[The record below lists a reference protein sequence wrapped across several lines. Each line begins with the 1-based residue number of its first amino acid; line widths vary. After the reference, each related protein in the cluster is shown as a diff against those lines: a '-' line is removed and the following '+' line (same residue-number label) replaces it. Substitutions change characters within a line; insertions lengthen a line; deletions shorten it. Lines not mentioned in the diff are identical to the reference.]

1 MEAEAR
7 VGQAPVMVACVSCG
21 AENPDGQS
29 YCGSCAAPL
38 SDTATTEKQRKTV
51 TVVFCDVVGSTALA
65 ESRDPEALEL
75 LLAAY
80 FSGMKAIVESY
91 GGTVQKFIGD
101 AVVAVFG
108 VPVAHEDDALRALL
122 AAVQM
127 RESLPQFGIE
137 GRIGVNTGEIVT
149 STHGTIVMGDA
160 VNVAARFQQAAAPG
174 EILLGPQTFALA
186 RGAATVEELEPLELK
201 GKSAPMAAFKLVA
214 VGRTAVSPLGDRFVG
229 REAELALL
237 GEAWERAL
245 AEGRCE
251 LVTIV
256 GEPGVGK
263 SRLVEEL
270 IAALRMHAVRGHCL
284 PYGEGITFFPVVEV
298 VKQLGT
304 LPEDATAAGA
314 LRSLLGELD
323 APTSANEIAWAFR
336 RLLEQAAPL
345 LVVFDDIQ
353 WGEETFLNLVE
364 NLARVSTGAP
374 LMLLCVARPELGER
388 RPQWPVALKLGPLP
402 PAEVEAL
409 LPASVPDSL
418 RARIAHA
425 AGGNPL
431 FLTEMIAVAA
441 GAGDEVLV
449 PPTLKALL
457 AARLDQLEGAERS
470 VLQRGSVEGE
480 LFHRGAVQA
489 LAPTETQLTTRLSS
503 LISKDL
509 IRSDR
514 PVFPTD
520 DGFRF
525 CHLLIRD
532 AAYEALPKATR
543 ADLHE
548 QFAHWLDDHD
558 AELVERDEIVGYHL
572 EQAYRYRTEL
582 GPLDPAAEAL
592 AVRAAGRLVAAGRRA
607 RDRLDRFAAISLL
620 ERATHLDPS
629 GGLALLPQIAELLYM
644 VGDYPRALALLDEA
658 TKTAHECG
666 DKATEAVAAVVRAS
680 AASQAGDPT
689 VPFETVVEVAGRATA
704 ILDQVGSDEQLA
716 QVLHDAAAFCG
727 FLGRTDEAAH
737 LFQSGMDHARLAE
750 DHYRA
755 RACLGGLLGSKTWG
769 STPVNEFFA
778 FLNGLPAEL
787 QPLISGSR
795 FHVALM
801 AAYSGNFA
809 KAHHEY
815 AEAQRFASQFAN
827 PFVVAS
833 LTMFLGIIELLED
846 NPISA
851 ERTLRDGY
859 ERLDKLGALSA
870 RVTHATL
877 LAEALSR
884 LDRDDDAL
892 EILDVADEIV
902 QADDFDAQVRS
913 GSVRARISARQGRLA
928 EADRLSSVVLETIAA
943 TDAIVLHGEALLS
956 RAEVL
961 RASGSNKEAEAAL
974 REALKLFE
982 QKENVVQAE
991 QTRALLEA
999 S

>member
-1 MEAEAR
+1 
-7 VGQAPVMVACVSCG
+7 MVRRRS
-21 AENPDGQS
+21 
-29 YCGSCAAPL
+29 L
-38 SDTATTEKQRKTV
+38 W
-51 TVVFCDVVGSTALA
+51 
-65 ESRDPEALEL
+65 
-75 LLAAY
+75 
-80 FSGMKAIVESY
+80 
-91 GGTVQKFIGD
+91 
-101 AVVAVFG
+101 
-108 VPVAHEDDALRALL
+108 RA
-122 AAVQM
+122 
-127 RESLPQFGIE
+127 
-137 GRIGVNTGEIVT
+137 
-149 STHGTIVMGDA
+149 
-160 VNVAARFQQAAAPG
+160 
-174 EILLGPQTFALA
+174 
-186 RGAATVEELEPLELK
+186 GAATVEELEPLELK

-214 VGRTAVSPLGDRFVG
+214 VGRAVVSPLRDRFVG

-237 GEAWERAL
+237 EEAWQRAL
-245 AEGRCE
+245 EEGRCE
-251 LVTIV
+251 LMTIV

-270 IAALRMHAVRGHCL
+270 ITALRMHAVRGRCL

-409 LPASVPDSL
+409 LPANVPDSL
-418 RARIAHA
+418 RARIARA

-457 AARLDQLEGAERS
+457 AARLDQLEGVERS

-489 LAPTETQLTTRLSS
+489 LAPTEKLLTTRLSA
-503 LISKDL
+503 LVRKDL
-509 IRSDR
+509 IRPDR
-514 PVFPTD
+514 PVFPSD

-572 EQAYRYRTEL
+572 EQAYRYRAEL
-582 GPLDPAAEAL
+582 GPPDPAAEAL

-620 ERATHLDPS
+620 ERAAHLDPS

-644 VGDYPRALALLDEA
+644 VGDSTRALALLDEA
-658 TKTAHECG
+658 TKTARECG
-666 DKATEAVAAVVRAS
+666 DEATEAVAAVVRAS
-680 AASQAGDPT
+680 AASLAGDPA
-689 VPFETVVEVAGRATA
+689 VPFETVVDVADRATV
-704 ILDQVGSDEQLA
+704 ILREIGSDEQVA

-727 FLGRTDEAAH
+727 FLGRTDEAAR
-737 LFQSGMDHARLAE
+737 LFQSGMDHAQLAE

-755 RACLGGLLGSKTWG
+755 RACLGGLL
-769 STPVNEFFA
+769 
-778 FLNGLPAEL
+778 
-787 QPLISGSR
+787 
-795 FHVALM
+795 
-801 AAYSGNFA
+801 AARPG
-809 KAHHEY
+809 
-815 AEAQRFASQFAN
+815 
-827 PFVVAS
+827 
-833 LTMFLGIIELLED
+833 
-846 NPISA
+846 
-851 ERTLRDGY
+851 
-859 ERLDKLGALSA
+859 
-870 RVTHATL
+870 
-877 LAEALSR
+877 
-884 LDRDDDAL
+884 
-892 EILDVADEIV
+892 
-902 QADDFDAQVRS
+902 
-913 GSVRARISARQGRLA
+913 
-928 EADRLSSVVLETIAA
+928 DRLP
-943 TDAIVLHGEALLS
+943 
-956 RAEVL
+956 
-961 RASGSNKEAEAAL
+961 
-974 REALKLFE
+974 
-982 QKENVVQAE
+982 
-991 QTRALLEA
+991 
-999 S
+999 